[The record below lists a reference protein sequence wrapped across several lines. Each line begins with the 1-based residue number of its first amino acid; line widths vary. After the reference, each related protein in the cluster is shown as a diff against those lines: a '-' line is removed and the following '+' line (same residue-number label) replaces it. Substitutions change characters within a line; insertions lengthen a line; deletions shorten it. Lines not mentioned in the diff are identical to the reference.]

1 MAFPTTYNINYYR
14 GDTHEF
20 TLYPKTST
28 GAPFDMTAFETVTF
42 KIAATRGNATTQT
55 ATATPASANTAVV
68 CVIPPLVGA
77 NLTAGQTYVYDV
89 ELRDSTPT
97 PNVVYTILT
106 GTITVTEGVS

>member
-28 GAPFDMTAFETVTF
+28 GAPFDMTAFETLTF

-55 ATATPASANTAVV
+55 ATATLASANTAIV
-68 CVIPPLVGA
+68 CTIPPLVGA
-77 NLTAGQTYVYDV
+77 ALTAGTTYVYDIQIA
-89 ELRDSTPT
+89 DSTPD
-97 PNVVYTILT
+97 PDVVFTVLT

>member
-28 GAPFDMTAFETVTF
+28 GAPFDMAAFETVTF

-55 ATATPASANTAVV
+55 ATATVSGSAVI
-68 CVIPPLVGA
+68 CVIPPLIGA
-77 NLTAGQTYVYDV
+77 ALTAGTTYVYDV
-89 ELRDSTPT
+89 ELRDSTPD
-97 PNVVYTILT
+97 PDVVYTLLT